1 MPKKT
6 FLNLGEAKR
15 KQITDAFLREFAI
28 KPYDDASITE
38 VVRGLGIAK
47 GSIYQYFEDKQD
59 LFLFLID
66 ECVAVKLKYVL
77 TLDRNSYPDFWT
89 YFRELYI
96 HGYEFDKENPLQ
108 SHFLHNL
115 LNNLKS
121 QSIMNLFNKMLN
133 QSILGFE
140 AMVNFEVSE
149 GLFRDDVPPQTMGFM
164 LYKVGIG
171 IQEQLEMAGVI
182 NPKESI
188 KKSIPVYQGKNG
200 ELLQMV
206 DDYIKLMKP
215 SFDKN

>member
-6 FLNLGEAKR
+6 FSNLDEGKR
-15 KQITDAFLREFAI
+15 KQIIDSFLREFAV
-28 KPYDDASITE
+28 KPYDEASIT
-38 VVRGLGIAK
+38 VVVKELGIAK
-47 GSIYQYFEDKQD
+47 GSIYQYFEDKLD

-66 ECVAVKLKYVL
+66 ECVAVKLEYVVM
-77 TLDRNSYPDFWT
+77 LDRKSFPDFWA

-96 HGYEFDKENPLQ
+96 HGYQFDKENPLQ

-115 LNNLKS
+115 INNLKS
-121 QSIMNLFNKMLN
+121 VSIMHIFNKMLN
-133 QSILGFE
+133 QSMLGFE
-140 AMVNFEVSE
+140 AMVNQEVSL
-149 GLFRDDVPPQTMGFM
+149 GLFRDDIPSQTMGFM

-171 IQEQLEMAGVI
+171 IQEQLELIGVI

-188 KKSIPVYQGKNG
+188 QKNIPVYQGKKE